1 MNALRNWRK
10 SLPDGHRSQSAVG
23 KMLGVSAA
31 EVSRWESGR
40 RQVPA
45 ERVIEFEKITGIPR
59 HKLRPDV
66 FDTPVWDKAAE

>member
-1 MNALRNWRK
+1 
-10 SLPDGHRSQSAVG
+10 
-23 KMLGVSAA
+23 MLGVSAA